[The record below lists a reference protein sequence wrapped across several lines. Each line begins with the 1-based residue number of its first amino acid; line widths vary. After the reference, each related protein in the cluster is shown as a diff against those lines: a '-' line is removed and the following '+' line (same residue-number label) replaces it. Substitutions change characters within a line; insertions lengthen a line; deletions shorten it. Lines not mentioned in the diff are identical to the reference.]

1 MITLLKSI
9 MAFEIPWLSQKIKTL
24 NLRFRLLTT
33 QRSSLSRAVQ
43 AASFTIQL
51 CRKSADSRIPHLNS
65 HFRKTLFPQ
74 WLEVLLERWPSAVKS
89 RWGMFQR
96 TLLHSNRGS
105 TQEGPRLMTKRQG
118 GYRGLACSVLG
129 APDSSLR
136 LPSSWWIWLMLS
148 LELHFSSTFSAQSC
162 FLGKKGRKVSFQGC

>member
-24 NLRFRLLTT
+24 NLRFRLLTI

-43 AASFTIQL
+43 GTSFTIQL
-51 CRKSADSRIPHLNS
+51 CRKSAPLHLNS
-65 HFRKTLFPQ
+65 HFWKSLLPQ

-89 RWGMFQR
+89 LWGMFQR

-105 TQEGPRLMTKRQG
+105 TQESPCLTTKQQG
-118 GYRGLACSVLG
+118 GYWELACSALG
-129 APDSSLR
+129 ARTVHPD
-136 LPSSWWIWLMLS
+136 
-148 LELHFSSTFSAQSC
+148 
-162 FLGKKGRKVSFQGC
+162 FLGLGGFGWCPHWTSFQLNFFSQYAFWVRKEGRYPSTGANP